1 MENSKMLE
9 HEFVAQNYIS
19 LGKKKIPV
27 LLLVKV
33 ESLIRRH

>member
-19 LGKKKIPV
+19 LGKKKFP
-27 LLLVKV
+27 
-33 ESLIRRH
+33 SCYW